1 MSRLLATHAAAMC
14 AIAGAA
20 LGDSTG
26 FVGGGLSNSERKR
39 IRDRNAVHP
48 TVEVAGDNLPGETN
62 RQFAARMQAAREDAS
77 QPGTERSGVNQ
88 ETILPQTE
96 KGS

>member
-1 MSRLLATHAAAMC
+1 MSRLLATHAAAM
-14 AIAGAA
+14 AALAGAS
-20 LGDSTG
+20 LGGAG
-26 FVGGGLSNSERKR
+26 FVGGGLSSSERKR

-62 RQFAARMQAAREDAS
+62 RQFAARMQAARDAAS
-77 QPGTERSGVNQ
+77 QPGTERSGVDQ
-88 ETILPQTE
+88 TILPQTE